1 MRDCFLESIELIPIW
16 STRKRRQPLGKTD
29 DRNQA
34 EQQAEGET
42 CRRIGVSAFRNRGV
56 REVLSFFFHRPF
68 TPTPASADRSL
79 PMPIRRYA
87 HPSLPQ
93 FDSGTTRTY
102 IRLIIRAY
110 AMLRLLFLGDI
121 IGEPG
126 RKAVIEMV
134 PRLRQWWGIDFII
147 VNGENAAAGRGIT
160 GRITIDLL
168 RAGIAVITTGDH
180 VWDQKEVNSF
190 IETEPRLLRPI
201 NYPVGTPGKG
211 SIVLETAKG
220 KVGVINVQGRTF
232 MQPSLENPFRSI
244 EEEVSRM
251 RAETHLIFVDV
262 HAETTSEKIALGRF
276 LDGKV
281 SVVAGTHTHVQTA
294 DEQIFPG
301 GTAFI
306 CDAGMCGP
314 DESVLGR
321 EILPIIQRFMTSMP
335 ANFPVA
341 KGGVTIHG
349 ILVDIDTVTGHAKS
363 IRRVAEPHAPEVV
376 APADGS

>member
-1 MRDCFLESIELIPIW
+1 
-16 STRKRRQPLGKTD
+16 
-29 DRNQA
+29 
-34 EQQAEGET
+34 
-42 CRRIGVSAFRNRGV
+42 
-56 REVLSFFFHRPF
+56 
-68 TPTPASADRSL
+68 
-79 PMPIRRYA
+79 
-87 HPSLPQ
+87 
-93 FDSGTTRTY
+93 
-102 IRLIIRAY
+102 
-110 AMLRLLFLGDI
+110 MLRLLFLGDI

-126 RKAVIEMV
+126 RKAVIDMV
-134 PRLRQWWGIDFII
+134 PKLRQKWGIDFVV

-168 RAGIAVITTGDH
+168 RAGVAVITSGDH
-180 VWDQKEVNSF
+180 IWDQKEVNSY

-201 NYPVGTPGKG
+201 NYPFGTPGKG

-232 MQPSLENPFRSI
+232 MQPSLENPFRHI
-244 EEEVSRM
+244 EEEVRRM
-251 RAETHLIFVDV
+251 RPETHVIFVDV

-314 DESVLGR
+314 TESVLGR
-321 EILPIIQRFMTSMP
+321 EILPIIQRFKTSMP
-335 ANFPVA
+335 TSFPVA
-341 KGGVTIHG
+341 KGGVTLHG
-349 ILVDIDTVTGHAKS
+349 ILVDIDTVTGKANS
-363 IRRVAEPHAPEVV
+363 IRRVAEAHAPESVGAGEV
-376 APADGS
+376 NRGVRDEERAGSHARETGVGAIPDA